1 MNTTLPMPS
10 TFTDTPVSLA
20 NYELDQAG
28 VAAIEKLRQRGFEVV
43 AGVTLADLPYIAE
56 IAQQQAVRE
65 QCPKDLTNRF
75 GDLAMMEKWLGKNGG
90 RAFFLLRDLEHGH
103 IRGYGWTGLAHCEQL
118 PEYTTTF
125 AVRLDERVSGQ
136 GLGVP
141 FVTAILSGSTT
152 LYGTQR
158 IWGETWGSNGGA
170 VKTYLRA
177 GAVLVATKDDWRPTL
192 ATGPGVV
199 DGKRQDVRIL
209 MKFPQT
215 VA

>member
-1 MNTTLPMPS
+1 MNTTIPMPS
-10 TFTDTPVSLA
+10 TYTDAPVSIA
-20 NYELDQAG
+20 QFELDQAG
-28 VAAIEKLRQRGFEVV
+28 MAAIEKLQERGFEVI
-43 AGVTLADLPYIAE
+43 AGVTPADVASITE

-65 QCPKDLTNRF
+65 QCPKDLTSRF
-75 GDLAMMEKWLGKNGG
+75 GDQAMMEKWLGKNGG
-90 RAFFLLRDLEHGH
+90 RAVFLLRDLEHKQV
-103 IRGYGWTGLAHCEQL
+103 RGYGWTGQESCEQL
-118 PEYTTTF
+118 PEYTNTF
-125 AVRLDERVSGQ
+125 GVRLDERVSGQ

-141 FVTAILSGSTT
+141 FVTAILSGSSA
-152 LYGTQR
+152 LYGVER

-215 VA
+215 VK